1 MAAPEIRASDLA
13 YVSRW
18 GHLASLGWQLLRR
31 PDPVKMLEER
41 HKREKELRE
50 HLTRPEKDASPEV
63 IVIRLRDYLKYP
75 KTDDRVIDF
84 RASPWFKFEIKKITD
99 DSLEIFDSIQEVR
112 VKRGKARPVKPGE
125 GGHLVYVV
133 GRVPLESIALI
144 RWEGD
149 PAYSLPRLYCHYGR
163 RGPYREVVLF
173 QKCETYFTELEG
185 IKYKGRASWFPR
197 RFWWNWR
204 SNREQKEHEKE
215 RRQELERWEPSN
227 LGPNDDL

>member
-1 MAAPEIRASDLA
+1 
-13 YVSRW
+13 
-18 GHLASLGWQLLRR
+18 
-31 PDPVKMLEER
+31 MLEER

-50 HLTRPEKDASPEV
+50 HLTWPEKDASPEV
-63 IVIRLRDYLKYP
+63 VVIRLRDYLKYP

-84 RASPWFKFEIKKITD
+84 RASPWFKFEVKKITD

-112 VKRGKARPVKPGE
+112 IKRGRARPVKQGE
-125 GGHLVYVV
+125 RGLKVFVV

-173 QKCETYFTELEG
+173 QKNETYFLELYG
-185 IKYKGRASWFPR
+185 IRYKGRGSWFPR
-197 RFWWNWR
+197 RFMWNWR
-204 SNREQKEHEKE
+204 MNREQKKAEKE
-215 RRQELERWEPSN
+215 QRKPLEEWEASDPD
-227 LGPNDDL
+227 DDL

>member
-18 GHLASLGWQLLRR
+18 GHAVSLGWRLLRR

-50 HLTRPEKDASPEV
+50 GLDWPEKDASPEV
-63 IVIRLRDYLKYP
+63 VVIRLRDYLKYP

-84 RASPWFKFEIKKITD
+84 WSSPWFKFEVKKITD

-112 VKRGKARPVKPGE
+112 VRRGKARPVKPGE
-125 GGHLVYVV
+125 KGLLVYVV

-173 QKCETYFTELEG
+173 QKNETYFMELDG
-185 IKYKGRASWFPR
+185 IRYKGRGSPFPR

-204 SNREQKEHEKE
+204 INREQKKAE
-215 RRQELERWEPSN
+215 RERWRPLEEWEFSSEP
-227 LGPNDDL
+227 DD